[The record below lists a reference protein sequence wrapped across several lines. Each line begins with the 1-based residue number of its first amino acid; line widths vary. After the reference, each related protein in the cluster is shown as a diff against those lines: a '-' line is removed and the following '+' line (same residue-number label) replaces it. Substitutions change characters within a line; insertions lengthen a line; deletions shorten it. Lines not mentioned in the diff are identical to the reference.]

1 MSTRSFFISATHKSS
16 GKTTI
21 ALALAAAFAEEGKA
35 VQTFKKGPDYIDP
48 MWLGR
53 ASGVPC
59 RNLDF
64 HTQTPDGIR
73 DYFLHIAGGSDLAIV
88 EGNKGLFDGVDVSG
102 SDSNAALA
110 SLLELPVVLVVDT
123 RGITRGIAPL
133 IHGYRTFAPSV
144 TIAGVILN
152 QVGGPRHEKKMRAAI
167 AQYTDVPVLGAIG
180 RYPEMQIT
188 ERHLGLTPTN
198 EAGAVDTIIAASAA
212 IVRDNV
218 DLAAV
223 LDVGRDLPA
232 KTAGRRSPVGAGMKD
247 LRIGVARDEAF
258 GFYYADDLECLERG
272 GAELCFFDTQ
282 QDARLPDVDGLFIG
296 GGFPE
301 THAAEL
307 AANKPLLA
315 EIAAALRGGL
325 PAYAECGGL
334 MYLSRNLTW
343 QGHRH
348 EMVGF
353 LPGDTMMHD
362 KPVGR
367 GYVRLA
373 RTANALWPAAGETGA
388 VLPAHEFHYAS
399 LENLPPGQT
408 FAFDVVRGY
417 GIDGEHDGL
426 IVGNLLACFSHQRCV
441 PGRRWTEPF
450 VQFIRACKNRRG
462 SPGDPYQAHNSP

>member
-21 ALALAAAFAEEGKA
+21 ALALAAAFAEDGKT

-53 ASGVPC
+53 ASGLPC

-64 HTQTPDGIR
+64 HTQTPEGIR
-73 DYFLHIAGGSDLAIV
+73 DYFLEIAAGSDVAIV
-88 EGNKGLFDGVDVSG
+88 EGNKGLFDGVDVTG

-110 SLLELPVVLVVDT
+110 SLLQLPVVLVVDT

-133 IHGYRTFAPSV
+133 IHGYRTFDPSV
-144 TIAGVILN
+144 AIAGVILN

-167 AQYTDVPVLGAIG
+167 EEYTDVPVLSAIG

-212 IVRDNV
+212 IVRENV

-223 LDVGRDLPA
+223 LDIGRDLPA
-232 KTAGRRSPVGAGMKD
+232 KPAGRRSSAGPGTQD
-247 LRIGVARDEAF
+247 LRIGIARDEAF
-258 GFYYADDLECLERG
+258 GFYYADDLECLERS

-282 QDARLPDVDGLFIG
+282 RDARLPDVDGLFIG

-307 AANKPLLA
+307 AANTALRA
-315 EIAAALRGGL
+315 EIAAALEAGM

-334 MYLSRNLTW
+334 MYLSKSLTW
-343 QGHRH
+343 RGERH
-348 EMVGF
+348 EMVGY
-353 LPGDTMMHD
+353 LPGDTVMHD

-373 RTANALWPAAGETGA
+373 RTENGLWPETDSPGA

-399 LENLPPGQT
+399 LENLPASQT
-408 FAFDVVRGY
+408 YAFDVVRGY

-450 VQFIRACKNRRG
+450 VQFVRSCKERARK
-462 SPGDPYQAHNSP
+462 P

>member
-1 MSTRSFFISATHKSS
+1 MNTRSFFISATHKSS

-21 ALALAAAFAEEGKA
+21 ALALAAAFAEDGKA

-53 ASGVPC
+53 ASGLPC

-73 DYFLHIAGGSDLAIV
+73 DYFLEIAAGSDLAIV
-88 EGNKGLFDGVDVSG
+88 EGNKGLFDGVDVAG

-110 SLLELPVVLVVDT
+110 ALLELPVVLVVDT

-133 IHGYRTFAPSV
+133 IHGYRTFDPSV
-144 TIAGVILN
+144 NIAGVILN

-167 AQYTDVPVLGAIG
+167 AEYTDVPVLGAIG

-198 EAGAVDTIIAASAA
+198 EAGAVDTIIATSAA

-223 LDVGRDLPA
+223 IGVGRELPA
-232 KTAGRRSPVGAGMKD
+232 KPAARGPSAGTGTKD
-247 LRIGVARDEAF
+247 LSIGIARDEAF

-282 QDARLPDVDGLFIG
+282 HDARLPDIDGLFIG

-301 THAAEL
+301 THAGEL
-307 AANKPLLA
+307 AANKPLMA
-315 EIAAALRGGL
+315 EIGAALQGGL

-334 MYLSRNLTW
+334 MYLSRSLTW
-343 QGHRH
+343 RGERH

-353 LPGDTMMHD
+353 LPGDTVMHD

-373 RTANALWPAAGETGA
+373 RTDNALWPETDPPGA

-408 FAFDVVRGY
+408 FSFDVVRGY

-450 VQFIRACKNRRG
+450 VQFVRASKDRRG
-462 SPGDPYQAHNSP
+462 GPGDP